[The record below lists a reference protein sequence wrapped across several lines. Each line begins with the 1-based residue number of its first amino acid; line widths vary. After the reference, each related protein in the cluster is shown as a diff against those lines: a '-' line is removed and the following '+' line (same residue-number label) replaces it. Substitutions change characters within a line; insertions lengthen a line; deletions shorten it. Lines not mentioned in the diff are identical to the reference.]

1 MWVLSVDA
9 GSLLSVVKFDQK
21 KPGAK
26 ALADK
31 HKATD
36 PDVDYMLVRARVKA
50 SLGYVVGV
58 LDAISEDIPGYE
70 SPIIESMPS
79 ADYKYRTIITRDEW
93 KRYLMFEVDGIDYD
107 SHVKEETVRR
117 QPEPKVA
124 NLYSAL
130 SATWSAWA
138 KLQDTPPYGAKTW
151 TSGSYGKPDCKN
163 CNHRE
168 LAHTIKGDKCSG
180 QKDGMWTEAKQK
192 TSTCTC
198 TKYEPKPATKM
209 PPPSAKAVGK
219 SPVGTGQ
226 LAIGESAPDPV
237 YPSAVYGSDWDQD
250 DVIDRGVGC
259 RRVRESPTSRGARS
273 GTGTRASA
281 SSPRTTRTRT
291 TGRRSG
297 SGWVYQEPAKVPG
310 ESKRQRKARN
320 ERNRRR
326 RVKAQQKSPAAS

>member
-21 KPGAK
+21 KAGAAK
-26 ALADK
+26 LAEK

-36 PDVDYMLVRARVKA
+36 PDVDYMLVRARIKA
-50 SLGYVVGV
+50 SLGYVVSV

-79 ADYKYRTIITRDEW
+79 ADYKYRTIVTRDEW

-138 KLQDTPPYGAKTW
+138 KLQDTPPYGGTTW
-151 TSGSYGKPDCKN
+151 SGKPDCKN
-163 CNHRE
+163 CGHRE
-168 LAHTIKGDKCSG
+168 LAHTLKGDMCCGSATS
-180 QKDGMWTEAKQK
+180 MWTKALQEK
-192 TSTCTC
+192 STCKC
-198 TKYEPKPATKM
+198 EKYEPKPVAATT
-209 PPPSAKAVGK
+209 PVAGAKGAVG
-219 SPVGTGQ
+219 
-226 LAIGESAPDPV
+226 ESQPDPV
-237 YPSAVYGSDWDQD
+237 YPSTIYGTDWDQD
-250 DVIDRGVGC
+250 VSTEAWAVDEQGVAHLAWCSIWDGDGC
-259 RRVRESPTSRGARS
+259 ICLEPEDDADADNWAKVGD
-273 GTGTRASA
+273 
-281 SSPRTTRTRT
+281 
-291 TGRRSG
+291 
-297 SGWVYQEPAKVPG
+297 GWVYQEPAKAG
-310 ESKRQRKARN
+310 ESKKQRRARN

-326 RVKAQQKSPAAS
+326 RQKAEQKSPATN